1 MRNPNYI
8 SPFSNAIDL
17 HYRKRGTETTLIF
30 RDFFIKEC
38 ILVFQISFS
47 LKKSNTPFLMPPL
60 SIHIFKIFTRPTSI
74 RNARK
79 KAKYRRKQKHDCAV
93 KSRVYLPRSPR

>member
-38 ILVFQISFS
+38 ILVFPISFS
-47 LKKSNTPFLMPPL
+47 LKKIKY
-60 SIHIFKIFTRPTSI
+60 SIPNASVEYPHFQNLYQADQYTQCEKESKI
-74 RNARK
+74 
-79 KAKYRRKQKHDCAV
+79 
-93 KSRVYLPRSPR
+93 